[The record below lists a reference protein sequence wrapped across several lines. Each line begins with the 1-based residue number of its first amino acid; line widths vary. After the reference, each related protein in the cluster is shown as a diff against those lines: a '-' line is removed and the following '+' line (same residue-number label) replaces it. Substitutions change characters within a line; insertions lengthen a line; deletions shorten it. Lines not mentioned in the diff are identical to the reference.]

1 MLTKEDGKPILNANE
16 LAKETISK
24 IEDATVNKLTED
36 KPNKL
41 HFEC

>member
-1 MLTKEDGKPILNANE
+1 MLTKEDGKPILTKKE
-16 LAKETISK
+16 LAEETILK
-24 IEDATVNKLTED
+24 IEDVTGNKPIED